1 MKRSYT
7 ITGRANEVSQDVF
20 GTTMV
25 LNSSMAHLIVIDEKS
40 TLHKCLFRVRDI
52 FKQFLPMYNIEQQQK
67 NLNVNMR
74 CSLEIVWHSLLV
86 CGIGLSG

>member
-25 LNSSMAHLIVIDEKS
+25 LNSSMAHLIVFDEKS
-40 TLHKCLFRVRDI
+40 TLHKCLR
-52 FKQFLPMYNIEQQQK
+52 
-67 NLNVNMR
+67 
-74 CSLEIVWHSLLV
+74 
-86 CGIGLSG
+86 